1 MGKSRIRPI
10 ALGLLQHQGHIFV
23 SKGKDTVK
31 AETFYRFLGG
41 GIDFGES
48 SIDALKREF
57 QEEIQA
63 ELTNIEYLTCL
74 DNLFTCSGKPGHE
87 LIQLFRAQFV
97 DSKFCQVQKTF
108 RFVEG
113 DSRAGRRGQR
123 IDQALWI
130 PISGVLSGEYR
141 LVPASCH
148 QYLSL

>member
-87 LIQLFRAQFV
+87 LIQLFRCDFA
-97 DSKFCQVQKTF
+97 DSGFYRLDHTYTLM
-108 RFVEG
+108 EG
-113 DSRAGRRGQR
+113 EDKHDA
-123 IDQALWI
+123 IWI
-130 PISGVLSGEYR
+130 PIDQVCSGALN
-141 LVPASCH
+141 LVPKGC
-148 QYLSL
+148 YPYICG